1 MVLKE
6 NLLPIW
12 QSNSSEVMIRKI
24 SWATLHMPIM
34 YAGNY
39 SKFYSVESSLLKLQS
54 WVLFV
59 YVAYQVCEIDSC
71 YSNSCE
77 TIGSTG
83 NLNS

>member
-54 WVLFV
+54 
-59 YVAYQVCEIDSC
+59 
-71 YSNSCE
+71 
-77 TIGSTG
+77 
-83 NLNS
+83 